1 MLEACVHLAV
11 LRHGRGRLIDYN
23 HIKAT
28 KLVLMVPKCF
38 SNHPFDSVSRARLAT
53 LFFLNGKPKPRE
65 FVFVVTAEHCKE
77 FVPTAR
83 RFFKDAA
90 KCGGVQQTVLF
101 LEPKNL
107 ATRQS

>member
-1 MLEACVHLAV
+1 MMLEACVHLAV

-53 LFFLNGKPKPRE
+53 LFF
-65 FVFVVTAEHCKE
+65 
-77 FVPTAR
+77 
-83 RFFKDAA
+83 
-90 KCGGVQQTVLF
+90 
-101 LEPKNL
+101 
-107 ATRQS
+107 